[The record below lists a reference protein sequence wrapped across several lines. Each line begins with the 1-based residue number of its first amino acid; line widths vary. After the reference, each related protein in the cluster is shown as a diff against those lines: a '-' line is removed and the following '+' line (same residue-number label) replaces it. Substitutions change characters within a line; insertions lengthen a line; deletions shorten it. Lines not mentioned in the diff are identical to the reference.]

1 MATEIHTPEPIA
13 AVDQATAVLYLRVST
28 DRQVRKDY
36 DPEGYSIPSQ
46 REAGE
51 RRAEALVSTVVR
63 CYTEY
68 GETGRNTRRPA
79 LQLMLAELATG
90 EKRAAYL
97 PASPP
102 SDLSEG
108 WTVDP
113 ERGAGRPSLE
123 LRAPLSPSRR
133 RQGRRARTY
142 GPLGTGTSAVWTASP
157 HSNCGVTLAVFLRT
171 SSPICRIAASF

>member
-1 MATEIHTPEPIA
+1 MATEIHTPESIA

-51 RRAEALVSTVVR
+51 HRAETLDAVVVR

-79 LQLMLAELATG
+79 LQLMLAELATL
-90 EKRAAYL
+90 RPTYVIVY
-97 PASPP
+97 
-102 SDLSEG
+102 DLS
-108 WTVDP
+108 
-113 ERGAGRPSLE
+113 R
-123 LRAPLSPSRR
+123 
-133 RQGRRARTY
+133 
-142 GPLGTGTSAVWTASP
+142 
-157 HSNCGVTLAVFLRT
+157 LAVTGLTTRR
-171 SSPICRIAASF
+171 C